1 MNSQPPRIP
10 PSLAPRDEP
19 LDLLL
24 DVEPEP
30 AFAPQPPRRGGF
42 VRFMLWTLLLLT
54 VLFFVPP
61 ALVLALRWYPPPTT
75 AFMLQSEVKPVKYAW
90 VPAARIPQTLRD
102 GAVAAEDQ
110 KFYTHW
116 GFDFMAIAEALEHN
130 EKSRKKRG
138 ASTISQQV
146 AKNLFLWPSRSYLR
160 KGLEVTFTLL
170 LELELPK
177 DRILEIYLNIAEFG
191 PGVYGV
197 QAAAQEFFGKD
208 AEELT
213 PLETSRLIAVLP
225 NPRKWSARHP
235 GPFVQT
241 RVDWI
246 MAQIGHGPPAL
257 EVPEGTEPLP
267 PGEMPEEIPAE
278 PGLESEPG
286 LEPGGETGEP
296 AEPGNEVPVEAPA
309 SGEPSPDRGAETMPP
324 PGEAPPAQEPVTPPV
339 EEPAPESPP
348 PTP

>member
-1 MNSQPPRIP
+1 MSPQPPRIP
-10 PSLAPRDEP
+10 PSLTPRDEP

-24 DVEPEP
+24 DAEPEP
-30 AFAPQPPRRGGF
+30 ELEPDPPRRGGF
-42 VRFMLWTLLLLT
+42 VRFLLWTLLLLT
-54 VLFFVPP
+54 LLFFVPP
-61 ALVLALRWYPPPTT
+61 AVVLALRWWPPPTT
-75 AFMLQSEVKPVKYAW
+75 AFMVQSPTQPVKYEW

-130 EKSRKKRG
+130 EKSTRKRG
-138 ASTISQQV
+138 ASTITQQV

-160 KGLEVTFTLL
+160 KGLEVSFTLL

-177 DRILEIYLNIAEFG
+177 ERILEIYLNIAEFG

-197 QAAAQEFFGKD
+197 QAAAQEFFGKN
-208 AEELT
+208 AEDLT
-213 PLETSRLIAVLP
+213 PLETSRLVAVLP

-235 GPFVQT
+235 GPYVQT
-241 RVDWI
+241 RVDWV
-246 MAQIGHGPPAL
+246 MVQIGHGPPVP

-267 PGEMPEEIPAE
+267 PEEMPAE
-278 PGLESEPG
+278 PGLESTEPI
-286 LEPGGETGEP
+286 ESGEP
-296 AEPGNEVPVEAPA
+296 AVEEPA
-309 SGEPSPDRGAETMPP
+309 GAETTPP
-324 PGEAPPAQEPVTPPV
+324 SGEAPPVQEPEAPPPATAAPPA
-339 EEPAPESPP
+339 EAPAPESPP

>member
-24 DVEPEP
+24 DAEPEP
-30 AFAPQPPRRGGF
+30 PFEPPRRSRF
-42 VRFMLWTLLLLT
+42 VRVLLWTLLVLT
-54 VLFFVPP
+54 LLFFTPP
-61 ALVLALRWYPPPTT
+61 AVVLALRWYAPPTS
-75 AFMLQSEVKPVKYAW
+75 AFMMQSDVQPVKYEW

-130 EKSRKKRG
+130 EKSKRKRG

-197 QAAAQEFFGKD
+197 QAAAQEFFGKN
-208 AEELT
+208 AEDLT

-225 NPRKWSARHP
+225 NPRKWSAKRP
-235 GPFVQT
+235 GPFVQQ

-246 MAQIGHGPPAL
+246 MVQIGHGPPAP
-257 EVPEGTEPLP
+257 EVPEGTELLP
-267 PGEMPEEIPAE
+267 PGEIPVEPGFEGELPSEPVEGEPGDEAPGAEMEEPMPGEPTPEAGAE
-278 PGLESEPG
+278 PALPE
-286 LEPGGETGEP
+286 
-296 AEPGNEVPVEAPA
+296 
-309 SGEPSPDRGAETMPP
+309 
-324 PGEAPPAQEPVTPPV
+324 GEAPPPQDPATSPEAAPAET
-339 EEPAPESPP
+339 PAPETP
-348 PTP
+348 PTS

>member
-19 LDLLL
+19 IDLLL
-24 DVEPEP
+24 DAEPEP
-30 AFAPQPPRRGGF
+30 EFAPQPPRRGRW
-42 VRFMLWTLLLLT
+42 VRVLLWTLLVLT
-54 VLFFVPP
+54 VLFFTPP
-61 ALVLALRWYPPPTT
+61 AVVLALRWYPPPTS
-75 AFMLQSEVKPVKYAW
+75 AFMMQSPVKPVQYAW

-102 GAVAAEDQ
+102 GAIAAEDQ

-130 EKSRKKRG
+130 EKSKKKRG

-146 AKNLFLWPSRSYLR
+146 AKNLFLWPSRSYVR

-191 PGVYGV
+191 PGVFGV
-197 QAAAQEFFGKD
+197 QAAAQAFFGKN

-213 PLETSRLIAVLP
+213 PLETARLIAVLP
-225 NPRKWSARHP
+225 NPRKWSAKHP

-246 MAQIGHGPPAL
+246 MVQIGHGPPAL

-267 PGEMPEEIPAE
+267 PGEMPFE
-278 PGLESEPG
+278 PGLDADVG
-286 LEPGGETGEP
+286 LDPGETVGPGIDEPLEGPTAGEP
-296 AEPGNEVPVEAPA
+296 APDTGVETVPPE
-309 SGEPSPDRGAETMPP
+309 
-324 PGEAPPAQEPVTPPV
+324 GEAPPAQGPATPPEV
-339 EEPAPESPP
+339 PPAETPAPETP
-348 PTP
+348 PTS